1 MDWEFKDLENM
12 KWNSK
17 SSAIKGPKRMCKF
30 CILAIVV
37 PIVLLC
43 IPLYMRYQAL
53 RPHLFT
59 LSPSDMK
66 LLNHVRTANFHLC
79 NYFRLHMY
87 LLTFLYTG
95 MCIVYK
101 CVTHP
106 TPVSQYLTIEN
117 VFVCVKSEEY
127 GFLVTLRPISAE
139 LLVLLR
145 NDEFD

>member
-12 KWNSK
+12 KWKSK

-87 LLTFLYTG
+87 LLTLLCKG
-95 MCIVYK
+95 MCVVYT

-106 TPVSQYLTIEN
+106 IPVVISQYLTNEN
-117 VFVCVKSEEY
+117 LFVCINSEEY
-127 GFLVTLRPISAE
+127 EFLVTLRSLSAD
-139 LLVLLR
+139 LL
-145 NDEFD
+145 FY